1 MRDDRRKESAMIS
14 ISTIC
19 LRLCSGFLT
28 LHIQLLRRNVRKTFG
43 MAFREVPWRW
53 YNIYKKKF
61 ENRCERNI
69 FRTMYV
75 SNGDLEMSKQQ
86 SELGSFQKNFV
97 VSQCYQTLD
106 LEFPSKWST
115 RLGSGRS
122 GARDSFPNQ
131 KRKRA
136 APTRPI
142 YNYEQKSRRH
152 SHSQVKYNHSDAFQ
166 SEWRE
171 PDPTRRSL
179 FSRNF
184 NRYVFLIRLFSPWP
198 TAKKK
203 RTENWHAFHV
213 LLGIRAVCKRRWCIS
228 KKTDGRATTY
238 I

>member
-1 MRDDRRKESAMIS
+1 
-14 ISTIC
+14 
-19 LRLCSGFLT
+19 
-28 LHIQLLRRNVRKTFG
+28 
-43 MAFREVPWRW
+43 
-53 YNIYKKKF
+53 
-61 ENRCERNI
+61 
-69 FRTMYV
+69 MYV

-136 APTRPI
+136 APTRAI

-203 RTENWHAFHV
+203 KGPRIGTPSTFCWAFGPFASGDDAY
-213 LLGIRAVCKRRWCIS
+213 L
-228 KKTDGRATTY
+228 KKLTDGRRLIFNLGGICQRTV
-238 I
+238 